1 MVRAQ
6 LIQLHLRRRMA
17 QRVLMI
23 QQEIQIRQELQKQKI
38 QIIPK
43 TIIQTAQ
50 MILNHKLIKRIR
62 IVMDQI
68 VLIAAKQ
75 QILLITD

>member
-1 MVRAQ
+1 
-6 LIQLHLRRRMA
+6 
-17 QRVLMI
+17 MI
-23 QQEIQIRQELQKQKI
+23 QQEIQIRQELQKQII

-62 IVMDQI
+62 RVMDQI

>member
-1 MVRAQ
+1 
-6 LIQLHLRRRMA
+6 
-17 QRVLMI
+17 MI
-23 QQEIQIRQELQKQKI
+23 QQEIQIRQELQKQII
-38 QIIPK
+38 QIISK

-62 IVMDQI
+62 RVMDQI

>member
-6 LIQLHLRRRMA
+6 LIQLPLRRRIA

-23 QQEIQIRQELQKQKI
+23 QQEIQIRQELQK

-62 IVMDQI
+62 RVMDQI